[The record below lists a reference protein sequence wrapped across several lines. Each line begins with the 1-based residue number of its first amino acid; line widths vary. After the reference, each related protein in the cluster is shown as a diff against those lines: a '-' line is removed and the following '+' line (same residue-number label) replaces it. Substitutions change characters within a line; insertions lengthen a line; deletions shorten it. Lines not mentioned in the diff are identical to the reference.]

1 VKVSIITVC
10 YNAEKH
16 IEETIQSVLS
26 QDFNDL
32 EYLLID
38 GGSNDSTVEIVNKYN
53 SKIDFIISKK
63 DEGMY
68 DAMNKGI
75 KLAKGE
81 LIGIL
86 NAGDLF
92 VNEKVVSEIVNK
104 IEEKDAIYADLDYVN
119 ELNTNKVIRKWKSG
133 EFNFTNF
140 KYGWMPPHPT
150 LFIRKK
156 IYENFGMYRLD
167 YKTAADY
174 ELMLR
179 IFYKNECSAV
189 YLNKVIVK
197 MRVGGASNS
206 SIKNR
211 INANMEDRKAWKD
224 NELKPYWFTLF
235 LKPARKIIQYLHFNN
250 I

>member
-1 VKVSIITVC
+1 MKVSIITVC

>member
-53 SKIDFIISKK
+53 SKIDFIISEK

-104 IEEKDAIYADLDYVN
+104 IEEKDAVYADLDYVN

>member
-53 SKIDFIISKK
+53 SKIDFIISEK

-133 EFNFTNF
+133 EINFTNF

>member
-1 VKVSIITVC
+1 MKVSIITVC

-53 SKIDFIISKK
+53 SKIDCIISEK

-92 VNEKVVSEIVNK
+92 LNEKVVSEIVNK
-104 IEEKDAIYADLDYVN
+104 IEEKDAVYADLDYVN
-119 ELNTNKVIRKWKSG
+119 ELTTNRIIRKWTSG

-140 KYGWMPPHPT
+140 KYGWMLPHPT
-150 LFIRKK
+150 LFIKKK

-189 YLNKVIVK
+189 YLNRVIVK

-224 NELKPYWFTLF
+224 NELKPYW
-235 LKPARKIIQYLHFNN
+235 
-250 I
+250 

>member
-1 VKVSIITVC
+1 MKVSIITVC

-53 SKIDFIISKK
+53 SKIDFIISEK

>member
-1 VKVSIITVC
+1 MKVSIITVC

-53 SKIDFIISKK
+53 SKIDFIISEK

-104 IEEKDAIYADLDYVN
+104 IEEKDAVYADLDYVN

>member
-1 VKVSIITVC
+1 MKVSIITVC

-53 SKIDFIISKK
+53 SKIDCIISEK

-75 KLAKGE
+75 KLATGE

-92 VNEKVVSEIVNK
+92 LNEKVVSEIVNK

-119 ELNTNKVIRKWKSG
+119 ELNTHKVIRKWKSG

-140 KYGWMPPHPT
+140 KYGWMLPHPT
-150 LFIRKK
+150 LFIKKK

-189 YLNKVIVK
+189 YLNRVIVK

-235 LKPARKIIQYLHFNN
+235 LKPARKIIQYLHFIN

>member
-1 VKVSIITVC
+1 MKVSIITVC

-53 SKIDFIISKK
+53 SKIDCIISEK

-75 KLAKGE
+75 KLATGE

-92 VNEKVVSEIVNK
+92 LNEKVVSEIVNK

-119 ELNTNKVIRKWKSG
+119 ELNTNKVIRIWKSG

-140 KYGWMPPHPT
+140 KYGWMLPHPT
-150 LFIRKK
+150 LFIKKK

-179 IFYKNECSAV
+179 IFYKNECSSV

-235 LKPARKIIQYLHFNN
+235 LKPARKIIQYLHFIN